1 MSLFRRRSEAT
12 SPRVSQ
18 AQNDLGLRLLG
29 RLARDRAE
37 ENICLSPSGLC
48 LSLAA
53 AYLAASGRT
62 QQELGRALGLSAPA
76 QPGVDEVLREWRG
89 TLLEQADNSSTVLA
103 SSVWLPPGSN
113 LVAEYADRLRR
124 SLGAEAS
131 VLLEDEA
138 SAVAQVN
145 DWAGRMTRGRI
156 GRVLSYIDPTAR
168 MLLLTVVDLHA
179 KWQVAFD
186 LQATRETPFH
196 LAPGRL
202 ISHPLMMRSAE
213 FPHFRTGEVEGI
225 ALPYSGG
232 RRRLIVLLPS
242 GDGALVEVLEGL
254 NAATWRGLVGRLHKE
269 PGTIALP
276 RFVLQETTDLVDP
289 LADLGLTRMFDP
301 DLADFQN
308 LGSSQGALAVGHLS
322 QVVQLEVDE
331 QGTEASA
338 VTVMVQVVAW
348 PPPRWQPFEMR
359 VDRPFVFAIEDEPS
373 GTLLFLGAVRDPRPP
388 DRRTPAG
395 SGTFEVPPGTPPEI
409 TRLAL

>member
-1 MSLFRRRSEAT
+1 
-12 SPRVSQ
+12 
-18 AQNDLGLRLLG
+18 
-29 RLARDRAE
+29 LARDRAE
-37 ENICLSPSGLC
+37 ESNCLSPSGLC
-48 LSLAA
+48 LSLSA

-62 QQELGRALGLSAPA
+62 QQELGRALGFSAQA
-76 QPGVDEVLREWRG
+76 RTGDDEVLREWRG
-89 TLLEQADNSSTVLA
+89 SLLEQADNSSTVLA

-113 LVAEYADRLRR
+113 LVSEYANRLRR

-156 GRVLSYIDPTAR
+156 AHVLSHFDPTAR

-186 LQATRETPFH
+186 PQATREAPFH
-196 LAPGRL
+196 LGPGRL
-202 ISHPLMMRSAE
+202 VSHPLMMRSGE
-213 FPHFRTGEVEGI
+213 FPHFRTEEVEGI

-242 GDGALVEVLEGL
+242 GDGALVEVLAGL

-276 RFVLQETTDLVDP
+276 RFVLQETTDLVGP
-289 LADLGLTRMFDP
+289 LADLGLTRLFDP
-301 DLADFQN
+301 DLADFRN
-308 LGSSQGALAVGHLS
+308 LGSSLGTSAIGHIS
-322 QVVQLEVDE
+322 QVVRLEVDE

-338 VTVMVQVVAW
+338 VTLMVQVVAW
-348 PPPRWQPFEMR
+348 PPPRRQPFEMR
-359 VDRPFVFAIEDEPS
+359 IDRPFVFAIEDEPS

-395 SGTFEVPPGTPPEI
+395 PTTFEVPPGTPPEI
-409 TRLAL
+409 TSLTL

>member
-1 MSLFRRRSEAT
+1 MI
-12 SPRVSQ
+12 SQ
-18 AQNDLGLRLLG
+18 AQNDLGLRLLA
-29 RLARDRAE
+29 RMARDRAE
-37 ENICLSPSGLC
+37 ENRCLSPSGLC
-48 LSLAA
+48 LALAA

-62 QQELGRALGLSAPA
+62 QQELGRALGLSAPV

-89 TLLEQADNSSTVLA
+89 SLLEQAENSSTVLA

-131 VLLEDEA
+131 VLLEDET

-145 DWAGRMTRGRI
+145 DWAGRMTRRRI
-156 GRVLSYIDPTAR
+156 PHVLSHIGPTAR

-179 KWQVAFD
+179 KWQLAFD
-186 LQATRETPFH
+186 PQLTREAPFR
-196 LAPGRL
+196 LGPGRL
-202 ISHPLMMRSAE
+202 VSHPLMMQSGE
-213 FPHFRTGEVEGI
+213 FPHFRTAEVEGI

-242 GDGALVEVLEGL
+242 PDRSLDEVLEGL
-254 NAATWRGLVGRLHKE
+254 NAATWRSLVGRLHKE

-276 RFVLQETTDLVDP
+276 RFVLQEMTDLVGP
-289 LADLGLTRMFDP
+289 LIDLGLTRLFDP
-301 DLADFQN
+301 DLAEFRN
-308 LGSSQGALAVGHLS
+308 LGSSQGTSAIGHIS
-322 QVVQLEVDE
+322 QVVRLEVDE

-338 VTVMVQVVAW
+338 VTLMVQVVAW
-348 PPPRWQPFEMR
+348 PPPRRQPFEMW

-373 GTLLFLGAVRDPRPP
+373 GTLLFLGAMRDPRPP

-395 SGTFEVPPGTPPEI
+395 PATFEVPPGTPPEI
-409 TRLAL
+409 THLPL

>member
-1 MSLFRRRSEAT
+1 EA
-12 SPRVSQ
+12 
-18 AQNDLGLRLLG
+18 
-29 RLARDRAE
+29 
-37 ENICLSPSGLC
+37 
-48 LSLAA
+48 
-53 AYLAASGRT
+53 
-62 QQELGRALGLSAPA
+62 
-76 QPGVDEVLREWRG
+76 
-89 TLLEQADNSSTVLA
+89 
-103 SSVWLPPGSN
+103 
-113 LVAEYADRLRR
+113 
-124 SLGAEAS
+124 
-131 VLLEDEA
+131 
-138 SAVAQVN
+138 
-145 DWAGRMTRGRI
+145 
-156 GRVLSYIDPTAR
+156 
-168 MLLLTVVDLHA
+168 
-179 KWQVAFD
+179 
-186 LQATRETPFH
+186 PFH
-196 LAPGRL
+196 LGPGSL
-202 ISHPLMMRSAE
+202 VSHPMMMRSAE

-242 GDGALVEVLEGL
+242 PDRSLDEVLEGL
-254 NAATWRGLVGRLHKE
+254 NAASWRGLVGRLHKE

>member
-1 MSLFRRRSEAT
+1 MNLFRRRSGAT

-62 QQELGRALGLSAPA
+62 QQELGQALGLSAQA
-76 QPGVDEVLREWRG
+76 RAGEDEVLREWRG
-89 TLLEQADNSSTVLA
+89 SLLEQADNSSTVLA

-113 LVAEYADRLRR
+113 LVSEYGDRLRR

-131 VLLEDEA
+131 VLPEDEA

-145 DWAGRMTRGRI
+145 AWAGRMTRGRI
-156 GRVLSYIDPTAR
+156 AHVLSHIDPTAR

-186 LQATRETPFH
+186 PQATREAPFR
-196 LAPGRL
+196 LEPGRL
-202 ISHPLMMRSAE
+202 ISHPLMMRSGE

-242 GDGALVEVLEGL
+242 GDGALEEVLAGL
-254 NAATWRGLVGRLHKE
+254 NAATWRSLVGRLHRE

-276 RFVLQETTDLVDP
+276 RFVLEEMTDLVGP
-289 LADLGLTRMFDP
+289 LADLGLTRLFDP
-301 DLADFQN
+301 GLADFRN
-308 LGSSQGALAVGHLS
+308 LGSSRGTSAIGHIS
-322 QVVQLEVDE
+322 QVVRLEVDE

-338 VTVMVQVVAW
+338 VTLMVQVVAW
-348 PPPRWQPFEMR
+348 PPPRRQPFEMR
-359 VDRPFVFAIEDEPS
+359 IDRPFVFAIEDEPS

-395 SGTFEVPPGTPPEI
+395 PTTFEVPPGTPPEI
-409 TRLAL
+409 TRLTL

>member
-29 RLARDRAE
+29 RLARDRAQ

-53 AYLAASGRT
+53 AYLAAAGRT
-62 QQELGRALGLSAPA
+62 QQDLGRALGFTARA
-76 QPGVDEVLREWRG
+76 RTGDDEVLREWRSS
-89 TLLEQADNSSTVLA
+89 LLEQADDSSTVLT

-113 LVAEYADRLRR
+113 LVSEYGDRLRR

-145 DWAGRMTRGRI
+145 QWAGRMTRGRI
-156 GRVLSYIDPTAR
+156 AQVLSHVHPADR
-168 MLLLTVVDLHA
+168 MLLLTVVDLHSP
-179 KWQVAFD
+179 WLVAFEP
-186 LQATRETPFH
+186 QATREAPFR
-196 LAPGRL
+196 LEPGRL
-202 ISHPLMMRSAE
+202 ISHPLMMRSGE
-213 FPHFRTGEVEGI
+213 FPHFRTAEVEGI

-242 GDGALVEVLEGL
+242 GDGALDPVLEGL
-254 NAATWRGLVGRLHKE
+254 DAAAWRGLVGRLHKE

-276 RFVLQETTDLVDP
+276 RFELQEMTDLVGP
-289 LADLGLTRMFDP
+289 LSDLGMTCLFDP
-301 DLADFQN
+301 DLADFRN
-308 LGSSQGALAVGHLS
+308 LGSSQGASAIGHLS
-322 QVVQLEVDE
+322 QVVRLEVDE

-338 VTVMVQVVAW
+338 VALMIQVVAW
-348 PPPRWQPFEMR
+348 PPPRRQPFEMR
-359 VDRPFVFAIEDEPS
+359 IDRPFVFAIEDEPS
-373 GTLLFLGAVRDPRPP
+373 GTLLFLGAVRDPRSP
-388 DRRTPAG
+388 DRRTPAAP
-395 SGTFEVPPGTPPEI
+395 TIIDVPPGTPPEVS
-409 TRLAL
+409 RLTS